1 MSSYLHYHNQILDIA
16 LPIEPKAKSATYGT
30 SRSAK
35 TVSIS
40 KGKYQD
46 GFVYA
51 TVSMKNQDIDFYDA
65 TQIAGFFLS
74 LAQRLLDLSDDKT
87 NKTVEEL
94 MQDSRK
100 DYK

>member
-1 MSSYLHYHNQILDIA
+1 
-16 LPIEPKAKSATYGT
+16 
-30 SRSAK
+30 
-35 TVSIS
+35 
-40 KGKYQD
+40 
-46 GFVYA
+46 
-51 TVSMKNQDIDFYDA
+51 
-65 TQIAGFFLS
+65 LS